1 MKQLESLVLQYL
13 FTPNRYRTLTL
24 LAVKHPD
31 TNWSAF
37 PEATSIVCCVPH
49 ELRHGSLLSMNCR
62 RDAPPQ
68 AAMPRSS
75 EAMGLA
81 FATTAID
88 SY

>member
-49 ELRHGSLLSMNCR
+49 ELRHGSLLFQYLFTPNQIGR
-62 RDAPPQ
+62 AHV
-68 AAMPRSS
+68 
-75 EAMGLA
+75 
-81 FATTAID
+81 
-88 SY
+88 